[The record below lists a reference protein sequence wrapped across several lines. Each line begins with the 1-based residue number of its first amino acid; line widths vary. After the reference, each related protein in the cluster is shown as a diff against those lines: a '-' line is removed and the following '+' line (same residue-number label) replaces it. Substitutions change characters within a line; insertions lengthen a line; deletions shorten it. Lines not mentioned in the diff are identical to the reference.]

1 MSPRTGRP
9 TNEPKDTTLKIRLS
23 QNDIDKLE
31 YLSSTDNISKAAV
44 IRKGIERLYSEKKQ

>member
-9 TNEPKDTTLKIRLS
+9 TIEPKETTFKMRLS

-31 YLSSTDNISKAAV
+31 YLSSTYRISKAAV
-44 IRKGIERLYSEKKQ
+44 IRKGIDRLYSEEKK